1 MDFEYGVIGGGPA
14 GYTAA
19 MNLAKQGHS
28 VVLFEKDKLGGT
40 CMNKGCIPTKSLLH
54 SSEVF
59 ANLKK
64 AEEFGITSDI
74 SQFDFAKVVEKKDK
88 TIEKIRKSL
97 ELAVKN
103 SGVQTVYAQA
113 CIKDKNT
120 IKTEEKEYTVGQII
134 LAAGSKPKEIKGLE
148 FDHKFIL
155 SSDDVLNFTQ
165 LPKSVVIVGSGAIGT
180 EWARIFTNFG
190 SEVTIV
196 ELAEKLIPPADIEV
210 SKRLERIYKQKK
222 IKFYLND
229 CIENIEGKTVTLR
242 SGNSITAEIILV
254 AAGREPICPTCNG
267 IKVLGDSCGEIQLA
281 HYAIHQAQEYTNGVP
296 FNKKLTP
303 SVIYGEPEIAWVG
316 LREQDVDET
325 YQKAMLPITALGK
338 SWCDDATDGFI
349 KVITK
354 DNKIVGAHVISK
366 EASSLIHI
374 LLLAIQMEIGI
385 DKLKEICFA
394 HPTYAE
400 GIFDLICRG

>member
-74 SQFDFAKVVEKKDK
+74 SQFDFAKVAEKKDK

-103 SGVQTVYAQA
+103 SGVQTFYAEA

-196 ELAEKLIPPADIEV
+196 ELAEKLIPPADIEI

-222 IKFYLND
+222 ILF
-229 CIENIEGKTVTLR
+229 E
-242 SGNSITAEIILV
+242 
-254 AAGREPICPTCNG
+254 
-267 IKVLGDSCGEIQLA
+267 
-281 HYAIHQAQEYTNGVP
+281 
-296 FNKKLTP
+296 
-303 SVIYGEPEIAWVG
+303 
-316 LREQDVDET
+316 
-325 YQKAMLPITALGK
+325 
-338 SWCDDATDGFI
+338 
-349 KVITK
+349 
-354 DNKIVGAHVISK
+354 
-366 EASSLIHI
+366 
-374 LLLAIQMEIGI
+374 
-385 DKLKEICFA
+385 
-394 HPTYAE
+394 
-400 GIFDLICRG
+400 